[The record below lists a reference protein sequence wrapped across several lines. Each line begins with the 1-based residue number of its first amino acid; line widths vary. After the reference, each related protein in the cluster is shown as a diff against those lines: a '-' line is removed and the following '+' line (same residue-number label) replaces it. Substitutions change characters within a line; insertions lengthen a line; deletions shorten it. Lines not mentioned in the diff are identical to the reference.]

1 MLLDSSLYI
10 CNITSEMCLF
20 QQVMIFLCYLVP
32 ARVESPD
39 TRQPLASRQRPVASS
54 LAVEAFNTNQGHRL
68 YGTVLVVP
76 YIAIDRANYENF

>member
-32 ARVESPD
+32 VCVESVF
-39 TRQPLASRQRPVASS
+39 LK
-54 LAVEAFNTNQGHRL
+54 NTKWPWS
-68 YGTVLVVP
+68 LVVW
-76 YIAIDRANYENF
+76 R